1 MAKVEDLSDPVRN
14 GGIEFVQLARK
25 EMIHAFN
32 NDQMILAG
40 E

>member
-1 MAKVEDLSDPVRN
+1 MAKVKDLSEPVCN
-14 GGIEFVQLARK
+14 SGIEFVQLARK

-32 NDQMILAG
+32 NDQMIFAR